1 MKCFNELL
9 ISWQN
14 ETFYRTSRQSTQL
27 QKRVAIRSKTCTDV
41 SLGIQTGWRLSGKQM
56 APTWASAILGTCFM
70 DHFSMSLAVNYYFHH
85 PSKYSPGFAG
95 SFMSPFPPP
104 WPQYN
109 LNWIEFKRVI
119 LWHIWLLWWAT
130 SLENSNHCVPFLK
143 YQF

>member
-56 APTWASAILGTCFM
+56 APTWASAILGTCIM
-70 DHFSMSLAVNYYFHH
+70 DHFYVTSCQLLLPPSFKVLTRICRIFYVTISTTMTTIQSKLNRIQKGHFMTYLASMMGNITRKQQPLCS
-85 PSKYSPGFAG
+85 
-95 SFMSPFPPP
+95 
-104 WPQYN
+104 
-109 LNWIEFKRVI
+109 
-119 LWHIWLLWWAT
+119 
-130 SLENSNHCVPFLK
+130 FLK